1 MSNVT
6 VEELRTVSVFEDLS
20 ADQLEWLVS
29 HGEAVEFDAGAT
41 VFEIN
46 QPAEHMVAI
55 LEGAVEIVFV
65 VGGQLVPSF
74 TQRAGMVS
82 GRLPFSRMR
91 TFTASGRAVDRTRL
105 WRLHQS
111 HFDDMLRMAPV
122 LGPRLVSVMTDRVRE
137 STRIV
142 QQREKMMALG
152 QLSAGLAH
160 ELNNPAA
167 AVRRSADILADQ
179 LARLPELTRL
189 LLVQGTLAS
198 ALTCASEL
206 LARRPSETGM
216 ERLTALE
223 RSRAEQAVGQWL
235 DDHAVAESWSLTD
248 ALVEAGLGI
257 EPLNELAGT
266 VPASALGQL
275 LTWLAA
281 VLTSQRLARDIGA
294 AAGRISELVGSVKV
308 YSHMDQAPDR
318 ERVDLREGLD
328 STLVM
333 LGHKIKKKSITLER
347 AYWPELPKVE
357 AFAGELNQ
365 VWTNLA
371 DNAIDAMSEGGVLRI
386 ETAREGET
394 ALVRF
399 IDNGVGIPPEL
410 QSRIFDAFFTT
421 KPIGEGSGLGLDIVQ
436 RIVSQHGGRVDL
448 ESRPGRTV
456 FTVRLPI
463 DAHA

>member
-1 MSNVT
+1 
-6 VEELRTVSVFEDLS
+6 
-20 ADQLEWLVS
+20 
-29 HGEAVEFDAGAT
+29 
-41 VFEIN
+41 
-46 QPAEHMVAI
+46 
-55 LEGAVEIVFV
+55 
-65 VGGQLVPSF
+65 
-74 TQRAGMVS
+74 
-82 GRLPFSRMR
+82 
-91 TFTASGRAVDRTRL
+91 
-105 WRLHQS
+105 
-111 HFDDMLRMAPV
+111 
-122 LGPRLVSVMTDRVRE
+122 
-137 STRIV
+137 
-142 QQREKMMALG
+142 
-152 QLSAGLAH
+152 
-160 ELNNPAA
+160 
-167 AVRRSADILADQ
+167 
-179 LARLPELTRL
+179 
-189 LLVQGTLAS
+189 
-198 ALTCASEL
+198 
-206 LARRPSETGM
+206 M

-248 ALVEAGLGI
+248 SLVDAGLGI
-257 EPLNELAGT
+257 EQLNELAGS
-266 VPASALGQL
+266 VPASALGEL

-281 VLTSQRLARDIGA
+281 VLMSQRLARDIGA

-333 LGHKIKKKSITLER
+333 LGHKIKKKAVTLER
-347 AYWPELPKVE
+347 AYLPELPKVE

>member
-1 MSNVT
+1 
-6 VEELRTVSVFEDLS
+6 
-20 ADQLEWLVS
+20 
-29 HGEAVEFDAGAT
+29 
-41 VFEIN
+41 
-46 QPAEHMVAI
+46 
-55 LEGAVEIVFV
+55 
-65 VGGQLVPSF
+65 
-74 TQRAGMVS
+74 
-82 GRLPFSRMR
+82 
-91 TFTASGRAVDRTRL
+91 
-105 WRLHQS
+105 
-111 HFDDMLRMAPV
+111 MLRVAPV

-167 AVRRSADILADQ
+167 AVRRSADTLAKQ

-198 ALTCASEL
+198 ALCAGACSPR
-206 LARRPSETGM
+206 AHETAL

-223 RSRAEQAVGQWL
+223 RSRAEQAGRPMARRSRGGRKL
-235 DDHAVAESWSLTD
+235 VAHRLARGRRSWNR
-248 ALVEAGLGI
+248 AAERARRH
-257 EPLNELAGT
+257 
-266 VPASALGQL
+266 VPASALGEL

-281 VLTSQRLARDIGA
+281 VLTHSGWQGTSR

-318 ERVDLREGLD
+318 ERVDLQGGTRQHARHAGPQ
-328 STLVM
+328 
-333 LGHKIKKKSITLER
+333 IKKKSITLER
-347 AYWPELPKVE
+347 VYLPDLPKVE

-456 FTVRLPI
+456 FTVHLPTSP
-463 DAHA
+463 DVA